1 MARPESLHRA
11 ERLTIGVVIATSG
24 RSRPLRDCLLSM
36 DSQDVLP
43 EETVV
48 VDSSAD
54 FETRD
59 LIAGLRGVLRFE
71 CEYIHTT
78 VASAAQQRNLGAESV
93 KSDLIL
99 FLDDDV
105 VLEPGFFAAISDVFH
120 SDVSGRVAGV
130 SGTITNQVYSDPKGL
145 NRFLLGLCLGTF
157 RGSYAGRIL
166 GPAVNFLPADGAVG
180 AQEVDWLPS
189 TCTAFRRDIFLAY
202 RFERTFQGY
211 SFAEDVHLSTRIARK
226 YRLMNTTRARVFHA
240 DLGNDTHRD
249 WAALGESQVKNR
261 HLIMTTVLGK
271 TGLTDHFRLFAY
283 EILYTACTLVV
294 AGLGKRSRRKL
305 TELMRGK
312 LRGFMKI
319 WTATGSA
326 STTPGEVRL

>member
-1 MARPESLHRA
+1 
-11 ERLTIGVVIATSG
+11 
-24 RSRPLRDCLLSM
+24 
-36 DSQDVLP
+36 
-43 EETVV
+43 
-48 VDSSAD
+48 
-54 FETRD
+54 
-59 LIAGLRGVLRFE
+59 
-71 CEYIHTT
+71 
-78 VASAAQQRNLGAESV
+78 
-93 KSDLIL
+93 
-99 FLDDDV
+99 
-105 VLEPGFFAAISDVFH
+105 
-120 SDVSGRVAGV
+120 
-130 SGTITNQVYSDPKGL
+130 
-145 NRFLLGLCLGTF
+145 
-157 RGSYAGRIL
+157 
-166 GPAVNFLPADGAVG
+166 
-180 AQEVDWLPS
+180 VDWLPS

-240 DLGNDTHRD
+240 DLGKDTHRD